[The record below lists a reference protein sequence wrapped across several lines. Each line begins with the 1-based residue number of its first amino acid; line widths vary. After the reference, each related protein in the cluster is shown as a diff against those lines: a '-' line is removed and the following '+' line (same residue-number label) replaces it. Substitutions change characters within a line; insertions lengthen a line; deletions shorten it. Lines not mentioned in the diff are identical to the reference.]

1 MRNLLIKCVLLLA
14 TSLSLPLY
22 AATLNE
28 RIEALGANVIF
39 MRHALA
45 PGFGDPDNFDIE
57 RCETQ
62 RNLDGQGRAQAR
74 DIGTKLKATGL
85 DFDEVLSSQWC
96 RCAETADLLDLGN
109 WSTFSG
115 LNSFFQGYADREQT
129 LEKLEAYLNTLS
141 GTELVVLVTHQVV
154 ISAATGISP
163 SSGGIVLYNSQTQ
176 RAESWRW

>member
-1 MRNLLIKCVLLLA
+1 MRNLFIKCVLLLA
-14 TSLSLPLY
+14 TSLALPLH

-62 RNLDGQGRAQAR
+62 RNLDDQGRAQAR
-74 DIGTKLKATGL
+74 DIGAKLKATGL

-129 LEKLEAYLNTLS
+129 LEKLETYLDTLS
-141 GTELVVLVTHQVV
+141 GSELVVLVTHQVV

-163 SSGGIVLYNSQTQ
+163 LSGGIVLYNSKTQ
-176 RAESWRW
+176 RSESWRW

>member
-1 MRNLLIKCVLLLA
+1 MRNFLLKLVLLVA
-14 TSLSLPLY
+14 LPLSSPLH
-22 AATLNE
+22 ATTLSE
-28 RIEALGANVIF
+28 RIESLGANVIF

-62 RNLDGQGRAQAR
+62 RNLDDQGRAQAR

-115 LNSFFQGYADREQT
+115 LNSFFQGYAPRELT
-129 LEKLEAYLNTLS
+129 LEKLDAYLNSLS
-141 GTELVVLVTHQVV
+141 GSELVVLVTHQVV

-163 SSGGIVLYNSQTQ
+163 PSGGIVLYNSKTQ
-176 RAESWRW
+176 RSESWSW

>member
-14 TSLSLPLY
+14 MLLAMPIY
-22 AATLNE
+22 AATLTE
-28 RIEALGANVIF
+28 RVEALGANVIF

-45 PGFGDPDNFDIE
+45 PGFGDPDHFDIE

-62 RNLDGQGRAQAR
+62 RNLDDQGRAQAR
-74 DIGTKLKATGL
+74 EIGTRLKATGL

-96 RCAETADLLDLGN
+96 RCAETADLLGLGN

-129 LEKLEAYLNTLS
+129 LEKLNTYLSTLS
-141 GTELVVLVTHQVV
+141 GSELVVLVTHQVV
-154 ISAATGISP
+154 IFAATGISP
-163 SSGGIVLYNSQTQ
+163 SSGGLVLYNSKTQ
-176 RAESWRW
+176 RSESWRW

>member
-1 MRNLLIKCVLLLA
+1 MSNLLLRLVLFIA
-14 TSLSLPLY
+14 LPLSMPVQ
-22 AATLNE
+22 AQTLSE
-28 RIEALGANVIF
+28 RIESLEANVIF

-62 RNLDGQGRAQAR
+62 RNLDDQGRAQAR
-74 DIGTKLKATGL
+74 DIGAKLRATGL

-115 LNSFFQGYADREQT
+115 LNSFFQGYAKREQT
-129 LEKLEAYLNTLS
+129 LETLDAYLNSLS

-163 SSGGIVLYNSQTQ
+163 ASGGIVLYNSKTE
-176 RAESWRW
+176 RSESWRW